1 VERTLSQ
8 VLPGANKVVNALR
21 LRSKAGADSEKMDSV
36 VKNLNMVLTIITIKT
51 ITQHHFSNNNFQI
64 IRQQLNRLL
73 NALQTYCMMLPLNLN
88 PQLYATSALWAND
101 STMENIML
109 AYSEI

>member
-1 VERTLSQ
+1 
-8 VLPGANKVVNALR
+8 
-21 LRSKAGADSEKMDSV
+21 M
-36 VKNLNMVLTIITIKT
+36 
-51 ITQHHFSNNNFQI
+51 NNFQI
-64 IRQQLNRLL
+64 IRQQLDRLL

-101 STMENIML
+101 STKENIML